1 MTGSASIDLKL
12 ENIWK
17 SWWSYRKGKKASP
30 ALEEFEYHLEENL
43 QNLSEDL
50 AKGTYQ
56 HGSYR
61 TFIVAEN
68 KRREISV
75 AAIRD
80 RVVHR
85 LLYDYLVPIFDHTFV
100 FDAWSCRKTKGLL
113 GAIERTQDFLKSF
126 PNHYVW
132 RADIRKFFDH
142 VDRDVLLTLLKRR
155 VTDAATLSLL
165 QEVIFSYPAGIPI
178 GNLTSQIFANIY
190 LNELDRFVTND
201 LKSSAYLRYGDDFL
215 VFDGDPIL
223 LKQKRDQVEQFL
235 KEKLKLTLHPT
246 NDQLLKAKQGLHF
259 LGVRMYPSGRT
270 LNDRA
275 INRATTRLN
284 SQNLS
289 SYWGLIAKH
298 CNAKENKKFLW
309 ETLSRMSL
317 I

>member
-1 MTGSASIDLKL
+1 MTGSASIEFKL
-12 ENIWK
+12 EDIWK

-126 PNHYVW
+126 PN
-132 RADIRKFFDH
+132 
-142 VDRDVLLTLLKRR
+142 
-155 VTDAATLSLL
+155 
-165 QEVIFSYPAGIPI
+165 
-178 GNLTSQIFANIY
+178 N
-190 LNELDRFVTND
+190 
-201 LKSSAYLRYGDDFL
+201 
-215 VFDGDPIL
+215 
-223 LKQKRDQVEQFL
+223 
-235 KEKLKLTLHPT
+235 
-246 NDQLLKAKQGLHF
+246 
-259 LGVRMYPSGRT
+259 
-270 LNDRA
+270 
-275 INRATTRLN
+275 
-284 SQNLS
+284 
-289 SYWGLIAKH
+289 
-298 CNAKENKKFLW
+298 
-309 ETLSRMSL
+309 
-317 I
+317 

>member
-1 MTGSASIDLKL
+1 M
-12 ENIWK
+12 
-17 SWWSYRKGKKASP
+17 
-30 ALEEFEYHLEENL
+30 EEFEYHLEDNL
-43 QNLSEDL
+43 KSLFNDLNLG
-50 AKGTYQ
+50 KYK

-61 TFIVAEN
+61 TFVVSEN

-75 AAIRD
+75 APMRD
-80 RVVHR
+80 RIVHR
-85 LLYDYLVPIFDHTFV
+85 ILYDYLVPIFDHTFV

-126 PNHYVW
+126 SNHYVW
-132 RADIRKFFDH
+132 RADVQKFFDH

-155 VTDAATLSLL
+155 VTDVGILSLL
-165 QEVIFSYPAGIPI
+165 EEVIFSYPAGIPI

-190 LNELDRFVTND
+190 LNELDRFVTTD
-201 LKSSAYLRYGDDFL
+201 LKSTAYLRYGDDFL
-215 VFDGDPIL
+215 VFDSDPAL
-223 LKQKRDQVEQFL
+223 LKQKRDQVKHFL
-235 KEKLKLTLHPT
+235 KEKLKLSLHPT

-289 SYWGLIAKH
+289 SYWGLISKH

-309 ETLSRMSL
+309 ETLNRTSIM
-317 I
+317 